1 MSVRIK
7 SPQGRHRSNS
17 PGCFKSVALGSALA
31 VLLLSTITRTI
42 TRRSR

>member
-1 MSVRIK
+1 MSVRIRDA
-7 SPQGRHRSNS
+7 SARHRSND

-31 VLLLSTITRTI
+31 VLLLGVITRTI

>member
-1 MSVRIK
+1 VSVRIK
-7 SPQGRHRSNS
+7 DASARHRSND

-31 VLLLSTITRTI
+31 ALLLSAITRTI

>member
-7 SPQGRHRSNS
+7 DASGRHRRNA

-31 VLLLSTITRTI
+31 ALLLSTITRTI

>member
-17 PGCFKSVALGSALA
+17 PGCFKSVALGATLA
-31 VLLLSTITRTI
+31 AMLLSTITRTI
-42 TRRSR
+42 TRRNR

>member
-31 VLLLSTITRTI
+31 ALLLSTITRTI

>member
-1 MSVRIK
+1 VSARLTTPK
-7 SPQGRHRSNS
+7 GRHRSNA

-31 VLLLSTITRTI
+31 ALLLSAITRKI

>member
-17 PGCFKSVALGSALA
+17 PGCFKSVALGSAVTA
-31 VLLLSTITRTI
+31 VLLAAITRTI
-42 TRRSR
+42 TKRSR